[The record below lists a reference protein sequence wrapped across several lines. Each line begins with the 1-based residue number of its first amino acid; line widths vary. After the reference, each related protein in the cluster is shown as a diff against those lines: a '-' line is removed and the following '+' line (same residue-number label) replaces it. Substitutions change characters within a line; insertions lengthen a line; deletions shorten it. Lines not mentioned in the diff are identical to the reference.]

1 MYACELEAR
10 LKRVFILEL
19 LTQFIDIALHLD
31 RHLILLIAQYGYW
44 VYGILFL
51 IIFCET
57 GLVVTPFLPGDS
69 LLFVVGA
76 LAATGALD
84 LQWVILLL
92 MAAAFLG
99 DNTNYWIGRFVG
111 PKVFKK
117 ESRWLNRAYLTK
129 TEAFYE
135 KHGGKTVLLAR
146 FLPILRTFAPFVAG
160 LGRMF
165 YSRFVLF
172 SIAGAIVWINSL
184 VLAGYF
190 FGNIPLIKNNLTLV
204 VLGIIVLS
212 LLPGVVHY
220 VRGRA
225 R

>member
-1 MYACELEAR
+1 M
-10 LKRVFILEL
+10 EL
-19 LTQFIDIALHLD
+19 LTQFIDIVLHLD
-31 RHLILLIAQYGYW
+31 RHLVLLIAQYGYW

-76 LAATGALD
+76 LSATGALD

-99 DNTNYWIGRFVG
+99 DNTNYWIGRFIG
-111 PKVFKK
+111 PRVFKK
-117 ESRWLNRAYLTK
+117 DSRWLNRAYLNK

-160 LGRMF
+160 IGHMF
-165 YSRFVLF
+165 YSRFILF
-172 SIAGAIVWINSL
+172 SIAGAVLWINSL

-190 FGNIPLIKNNLTLV
+190 FGNIPVIKNNLTAV
-204 VLGIIVLS
+204 ILGIIVLS
-212 LLPGVVHY
+212 LLPGMVHY
-220 VRGRA
+220 LRERTRG
-225 R
+225 

>member
-1 MYACELEAR
+1 M
-10 LKRVFILEL
+10 
-19 LTQFIDIALHLD
+19 
-31 RHLILLIAQYGYW
+31 LLIEQYGYW

-57 GLVVTPFLPGDS
+57 GLIVTPFLPGDS

-76 LAATGALD
+76 LTATGALD

-99 DNTNYWIGRFVG
+99 DNTNYWIGRLVG
-111 PKVFKK
+111 PKIFTK

-172 SIAGAIVWINSL
+172 SIAGAVVWINSL

-212 LLPGVVHY
+212 LLPGLVHY
-220 VRGRA
+220 LRERA

>member
-1 MYACELEAR
+1 ME
-10 LKRVFILEL
+10 F
-19 LTQFIDIALHLD
+19 LTHFLDFVLHLD
-31 RHLILLIAQYGYW
+31 RHLVLLIAQYGYW

-84 LQWVILLL
+84 LQWVIVLL

-99 DNTNYWIGRFVG
+99 DNANYWIGRFVG
-111 PKVFKK
+111 PKVFNKN
-117 ESRWLNRAYLTK
+117 SRWLNRAHLAK

-146 FLPILRTFAPFVAG
+146 FLPILRTFAPLVAG
-160 LGRMF
+160 LGRML
-165 YSRFVLF
+165 YSRFVFF
-172 SIAGAIVWINSL
+172 SIAGAILWINSL

-190 FGNIPLIKNNLTLV
+190 FGNIPLVKNNLTVV
-204 VLGIIVLS
+204 VLGIVVLS
-212 LLPGVVHY
+212 LLPGLVHY

-225 R
+225 RD

>member
-1 MYACELEAR
+1 M
-10 LKRVFILEL
+10 EL
-19 LTQFIDIALHLD
+19 LTQFIDIVLHLD
-31 RHLILLIAQYGYW
+31 RHLVLLIAQYGYW

-57 GLVVTPFLPGDS
+57 GLVITPFLPGDS

-84 LQWVILLL
+84 VQWVILLL

-99 DNTNYWIGRFVG
+99 DNTNYWIGHFVG
-111 PKVFKK
+111 PRVFKK
-117 ESRWLNRAYLTK
+117 ESRWLNRAYLNK

-160 LGRMF
+160 IGRMA
-165 YSRFVLF
+165 YGRFVLF
-172 SIAGAIVWINSL
+172 SIAGAVLWINSL

-190 FGNIPLIKNNLTLV
+190 FGNIPVIKNNLTLV
-204 VLGIIVLS
+204 ILGIIVLS
-212 LLPGVVHY
+212 LLPGMVHY
-220 VRGRA
+220 VRERGRA
-225 R
+225 SAED

>member
-1 MYACELEAR
+1 MLE
-10 LKRVFILEL
+10 FFS
-19 LTQFIDIALHLD
+19 QFIDVVLHLD
-31 RHLILLIAQYGYW
+31 QHLVLLIAQYGYW
-44 VYGILFL
+44 IYGILFL

-57 GLVVTPFLPGDS
+57 GLVVLPFLPGDS

-76 LAATGALD
+76 LAATGVLD

-99 DNTNYWIGRFVG
+99 DNTNYWIGRLIG
-111 PKVFKK
+111 SKIFKK
-117 ESRWLNRAYLTK
+117 ESRWLNRAYLAK

-135 KHGGKTVLLAR
+135 KHGGKTVLFAR

-160 LGRMF
+160 IGHMF

-172 SIAGAIVWINSL
+172 SVAGAIIWINAL
-184 VLAGYF
+184 VFAGYF
-190 FGNIPLIKNNLTLV
+190 FGNIPLIKNNLTAV
-204 VLGIIVLS
+204 ILGIIVLS
-212 LLPGVVHY
+212 LLPGFMHY
-220 VRGRA
+220 VRERA

>member
-1 MYACELEAR
+1 M
-10 LKRVFILEL
+10 EL
-19 LTQFIDIALHLD
+19 LTQFIDIVLHLD
-31 RHLILLIAQYGYW
+31 RHLVLLIAQYGYW

-57 GLVVTPFLPGDS
+57 GLIVTPFLPGDS

-76 LAATGALD
+76 VTATGALD

-99 DNTNYWIGRFVG
+99 DNTNYWIGRFAG

-160 LGRMF
+160 IGRMF

-212 LLPGVVHY
+212 LLPGLVHY
-220 VRGRA
+220 LRERA

>member
-1 MYACELEAR
+1 ME
-10 LKRVFILEL
+10 FF
-19 LTQFIDIALHLD
+19 TQFIDIVLHLD
-31 RHLILLIAQYGYW
+31 RHLLLLIEQYGYW
-44 VYGILFL
+44 IYGILFL

-57 GLVVTPFLPGDS
+57 GLVFTPFLPGDS

-99 DNTNYWIGRFVG
+99 DNTNYWIGRFFG
-111 PKVFKK
+111 PRMFKHQ
-117 ESRWLNRAYLTK
+117 SRWLNRAYLTK
-129 TEAFYE
+129 TEIFYE

-160 LGRMF
+160 IGHML
-165 YSRFVLF
+165 YNRFVLF
-172 SIAGAIVWINSL
+172 SFAGAVLWINSL

-190 FGNIPLIKNNLTLV
+190 FGNIPWIKNNLTV
-204 VLGIIVLS
+204 VILGIIVLS

-220 VRGRA
+220 VQERTRG
-225 R
+225 